1 MLLFEVAK
9 KHTEIANKQPHAWLR
24 SARAWAGQGAA
35 TAGDRAAPW
44 RHDSNGQHCNTAFE
58 VSIILVAVTMQH
70 LALYDDSDIVWAIET
85 KESPQGPGE

>member
-35 TAGDRAAPW
+35 TARDRAAP
-44 RHDSNGQHCNTAFE
+44 
-58 VSIILVAVTMQH
+58 
-70 LALYDDSDIVWAIET
+70 
-85 KESPQGPGE
+85 